1 MASNKLTVSEL
12 DFDNIKTNLK
22 TFLQGQSEFQ
32 DYDFE
37 GSGFAVLIDLLAY
50 NTHYLG
56 FNANMLANEMYL
68 DSADIRKNIVSL
80 AKMLGYTPN
89 SPRAPIANLAV
100 RVNNVPS
107 TTTSITMAKGTVFT
121 TQVDNTSYQFVTNQS
136 YTIQPTAG
144 VYNFS
149 SVDIYEGTLVTF
161 KYTVDSNDVDQ
172 KFVIP
177 SDNADTSTL
186 KVSIQT
192 SASDTTTEV
201 YSLATSLSEL
211 NNTSKVYFLQE
222 GENGRFEIYFGD
234 GILGKKPIDG
244 NIINLEYIVTNKTES
259 NGASSFT
266 LSGDVGGFSDVTL
279 TTNTNAANGSE
290 AQTKESI
297 RYNAPLQYTAQD
309 RAVTSKDYET
319 IVKSVYPNAQSV
331 SAWGGEDDETPQ
343 YGVVKIAI
351 KPISGSTLTT
361 TTKESIKTQL
371 RKYNVVSVR
380 PEIVDPETTNILL
393 TSNVKYNAATTT
405 KTSDTLKSDIITTL
419 TNYNTNTLNQFD
431 GVFRYSKIVGL
442 IDNTDTSIVSNITTL
457 KIRKDFTPLIGTSS
471 KYDVYFRN
479 ALYNPHTGHNSSAGG
494 ILSSTGFKIDGDADT
509 IYFLDDDGQGAVR
522 RYSLSGSTRV
532 YANNSQGTITYST
545 GQVTINS
552 LNVSVVENIRGAASS
567 VIELTVTPSSN
578 DIVPVRDQILNIDTA
593 NSTITVEADTFV
605 GGSSEAGVGY
615 TTSTSYTGS
624 SGSSY

>member
-22 TFLQGQSEFQ
+22 SFMQGQSEFQ

-37 GSGFAVLIDLLAY
+37 GSGFAVLLDVLAY

-80 AKMLGYTPN
+80 AKMIGYTPT
-89 SPRAPIANLAV
+89 SCRASNAELTV
-100 RVNNVPS
+100 KVNNVPN
-107 TTTSITMAKGTVFT
+107 TTTSLTMDKGTVFT
-121 TQVDNTSYQFVTNQS
+121 TSVDGQSYQFVTNQS
-136 YTIQPTAG
+136 YTVQPNSGVYQFAG
-144 VYNFS
+144 VK
-149 SVDIYEGTLVTF
+149 IYEGTLVTF
-161 KYTVDSNDVDQ
+161 KYTKDSSDPDQ
-172 KFVIP
+172 KFIIP
-177 SDNADTSTL
+177 SPNADTITL
-186 KVSIQT
+186 KVTIQN
-192 SASDTTTEV
+192 SSSDSTQNV
-201 YSLATSLSEL
+201 YTLATGFTNL
-211 NNTSKVYFLQE
+211 TDASKVYFLQE
-222 GENGRFEIYFGD
+222 NEEGKFEVYFGD
-234 GILGKKPIDG
+234 GILGKSLSDG
-244 NIINLEYIVTNKTES
+244 NIVILEYIVTNKTEA
-259 NGASSFT
+259 NGASSFA
-266 LSGDVGGFSDVTL
+266 LSGDIDGFSNVTIA
-279 TTNTNAANGSE
+279 TTSNAANGSE

-351 KPISGSTLTT
+351 KPISGSVLTT
-361 TTKESIKTQL
+361 STKETIKLQL

-380 PEIVDPETTNILL
+380 PEIVDPETTSILL
-393 TSNVKYNAATTT
+393 TSNVKYNEQTTA
-405 KTSDTLKSDIITTL
+405 KTSDTLKANIISTL
-419 TNYNTNTLNQFD
+419 SNYNTNTLNQFD
-431 GVFRYSKIVGL
+431 GVFRYSKIIGL

-457 KIRKDFTPLIGTSS
+457 KIRKEFTPTIGVSTR
-471 KYDVYFRN
+471 YDVYYRN
-479 ALYNPHTGHNSSAGG
+479 SLYNPHSGHKANAGG
-494 ILSSTGFKIDGDADT
+494 ILTSTGFKIDGDTST
-509 IYFLDDDGQGAVR
+509 IFFLDDDGQGNVR

-532 YANNSQGTITYST
+532 YANSTQGTINYAT

-578 DIVPVRDQILNIDTA
+578 DVVPVRDQILNIDTA
-593 NSTITVEADTFV
+593 NSTIAVEADTFV
-605 GGSSEAGVGY
+605 GGSADAGVGY
-615 TTSTSYTGS
+615 TTT
-624 SGSSY
+624 SSY